1 MIRSFFIIVMCL
13 VFYPLYLYPD
23 TIRTTDS
30 VSELMAKRFA
40 TMRGFSANFLEKNDD
55 KIYRGRI
62 FYKNPNKFKLL
73 YNQSG
78 DSHQI
83 VSNGETLWIYLPR
96 IRVISEQKIYE
107 NAEAAALYT
116 KEGVNRLLTQYNFNF
131 YDDRNLVKLDAFD
144 DDDLGVDGY
153 TSSSYTSGDDRV
165 AYHMLLTPKQSSV
178 ERTGFIKIHL
188 WIDANGMIIRMLG
201 VSTTKIPVE
210 YLFWNINYHDVYS
223 DSAFELEI
231 PAGVQVLKNDLV
243 PR

>member
-1 MIRSFFIIVMCL
+1 MMRNFFITITCL
-13 VFYPLYLYPD
+13 IFNTMFLYPQ

-30 VSELMAKRFA
+30 VSELMAKKFA
-40 TMRGFSANFLEKNDD
+40 SMRGFSANFLEKNND

-62 FYKNPNKFKLL
+62 FYKNPNKFKLV
-73 YNQSG
+73 YNQSS

-96 IRVISEQKIYE
+96 IRVVSEQKISDSSSS
-107 NAEAAALYT
+107 ALYT

-131 YDDRNLVKLDAFD
+131 YDERELVGLDTFD

-153 TSSSYTSGDDRV
+153 TSSSYISGDERL
-165 AYHMLLTPKQSSV
+165 AYHMLLTPKQASV
-178 ERTGFIKIHL
+178 EKTGFIRIHL
-188 WIDANGMIIRMLG
+188 WIDTDGMIIRMLG

-223 DSAFELEI
+223 DGAFELEV
-231 PAGVQVLKNDLV
+231 PQGVQVLKNDLV